1 MLQLLSLPSFK
12 LFKQKPHLLRCL
24 HPKFNHYNLSS
35 LNIYSKIQALLSRI
49 VRAIHIWNTIAQS
62 LSTMFIS
69 ISHPALRSHKVR
81 VGCGSLTLLRLY
93 PLVYKLLAPIT
104 MPSFP
109 ATVSSPTMINCI
121 PLKLEGKSFLLEANF
136 ARMFNTAQEKK
147 LKQHLLTSNV

>member
-1 MLQLLSLPSFK
+1 MLSTCHDFKYENTLLFLHISPELPEFPPNMLQLLSLPSFK

-35 LNIYSKIQALLSRI
+35 LNIYSKIQALLSRM

-62 LSTMFIS
+62 LSTVFIS
-69 ISHPALRSHKVR
+69 ISPPALRSHKVR
-81 VGCGSLTLLRLY
+81 VGHGSLTLLGLY

-109 ATVSSPTMINCI
+109 ATVSSPPWSTVSLWN
-121 PLKLEGKSFLLEANF
+121 
-136 ARMFNTAQEKK
+136 
-147 LKQHLLTSNV
+147 